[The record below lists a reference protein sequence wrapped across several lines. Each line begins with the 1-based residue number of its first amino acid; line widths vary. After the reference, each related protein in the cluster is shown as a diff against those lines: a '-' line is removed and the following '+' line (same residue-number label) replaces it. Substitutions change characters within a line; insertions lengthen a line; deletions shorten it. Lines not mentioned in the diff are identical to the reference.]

1 MLGKIL
7 KYEFKS
13 TYKIITPLLL
23 AVIVISLIL
32 RFQLTALQNVNFAE
46 RAIGYHA
53 GLGLSIFF
61 YIMLIFA
68 ASIVTVILLVTR
80 FYKTMFGDEGYLT
93 LTLPCQPDL
102 LMNGKALAFFIWNIA
117 VSATCILSFFIIGFS
132 KEVLGFVA
140 DLFGGLKDFIS
151 EDLGLAPALFYTLL
165 ILILIVSALMSIYK
179 IIMCLAI
186 GQLSNTHKVGF
197 AVLAFLG
204 TNFAVGILD
213 MFLSLIFQLGNIGS
227 IYSVA
232 EVIGDYSNILTGTLI
247 FSLVKYIVYTVVMYS
262 ISHYIINKKLNLE

>member
-13 TYKIITPLLL
+13 TYKIITPLIL
-23 AVIVISLIL
+23 AVLVLSLIL
-32 RFQLTALQNVNFAE
+32 RFQLTAMDSINFNE
-46 RAIGYHA
+46 RAIGYQA

-68 ASIVTVILLVTR
+68 TSIVTFIVLVTR

-102 LMNGKALAFFIWNIA
+102 LMNGKALAFFIWNLAI
-117 VSATCILSFFIIGFS
+117 SATCILSFFIIGFS
-132 KEVLGFVA
+132 KEVLGFIA
-140 DLFGGLKDFIS
+140 DMFDGLRSFIY
-151 EDLGLAPALFYTLL
+151 EDLGVAPVIFYTII
-165 ILILIVSALMSIYK
+165 ILICLISIIMGIYK

-186 GQLSNTHKVGF
+186 GQLSNSHKVGF

-204 TNFAVGILD
+204 TNFAVGIID
-213 MFLSLIFQLGNIGS
+213 MILSLVFQLGNIGS
-227 IYSVA
+227 IYSISM
-232 EVIGDYSNILTGTLI
+232 VIDDYSTAFFRTLI
-247 FSLVKYIVYTVVMYS
+247 FTLVKYIVYTVVMYF